1 MDWAKSRHFGQ
12 ANPIKQLDQKTLMD
26 DAFTA
31 ARQTMP
37 PGASHPTLR
46 FAFDYWLSK
55 APDGML
61 PGRQHIDPIELRT
74 ILPNVMLIDVEPD
87 PAGAKFR
94 LRLIGTAITEA
105 TGRDLTGQY
114 FGPENQSGDQVMM
127 ERLAGLLETGQ
138 PYFVVDKLYAPD
150 RQHLLLHRLVMPL
163 ARDGKTINMIFAC
176 CVVER
181 LARMSRAAPVT
192 EPILRR
198 L

>member
-1 MDWAKSRHFGQ
+1 VDRAKTRHFGQ
-12 ANPIKQLDQKTLMD
+12 TSPIKQLDQKTLMD
-26 DAFTA
+26 DASTA
-31 ARQTMP
+31 ARQTIP

-55 APDGML
+55 APDGLL
-61 PGRQHIDPIELRT
+61 PGRQHIDPMELRS

-87 PAGAKFR
+87 AAGPKFR

-114 FGPENQSGDQVMM
+114 FGPENQSGDTLLMQ
-127 ERLAGLLETGQ
+127 RLIGLVETGQ
-138 PYFVVDKLYAPD
+138 PYFVAEKLNVPD
-150 RQHLLLHRLVMPL
+150 RQHMLHRLVMPL
-163 ARDGKTINMIFAC
+163 ARDGKTIDMIFAC

-181 LARMSRAAPVT
+181 LARTNRAAPITAPV
-192 EPILRR
+192 LRR